1 MEESTI
7 KKVMPHNIE
16 AEKSIISSILL
27 DPEAIFAASEIVV
40 PDDFYNAQYGKMYEA
55 LLELNKEGKPIDL
68 ITFQEKLMSKGLPEE
83 MTSLE
88 AIDSIMY
95 FSTVSVNVKQYANIV
110 KEKAVLRR
118 LIKAN
123 EEVNKLCY
131 SGGEELDNILN
142 RAEKSVFNLVQ
153 NRGGSDYVGIDQV
166 VMNAL
171 DKIESASKSGGK
183 ITGLPTGFIDL
194 DALTSGLQPSDLVII
209 AARPSMGK
217 TAFVL
222 NIAEH
227 LAFKKNQCIAIF
239 SLEMSKEQLVN
250 RMFSL
255 ESGIDA
261 QALRTGNLKDSEWGQ
276 LIESAD
282 VIAKSK
288 LIIDDTPS
296 ISVAKLISKCRKFKM
311 DHGLS
316 LVMIDYIQLMTGNGK
331 ASESRQNEIAE
342 ISRSLKALA
351 RELNVPVIALSQLSR
366 AVEKRDDKR
375 PMLSD
380 LRESGGIEQDA
391 DLVMFIYRDEYYTKE
406 ACKEPGVA
414 EIIIAKQRNGSL
426 GTVKLAWLG
435 NLTKFANREKNYEKK
450 E

>member
-1 MEESTI
+1 MEESAI
-7 KKVMPHNIE
+7 KKVMPHNME

-27 DPEAIFAASEIVV
+27 DQEALYGAAEIVS

-55 LLELNKEGKPIDL
+55 MLELNKEGKTIDL
-68 ITFQEKLMSKGLPEE
+68 ITFQEKLISKGLPEE
-83 MTSLE
+83 MISME

-95 FSTVSVNVKQYANIV
+95 FSPVSVNVKQHAKIV
-110 KEKAVLRR
+110 KEKAVLRK
-118 LIKAN
+118 LIKTN
-123 EEVNKLCY
+123 DELNKLCY
-131 SGGEELDNILN
+131 TGAENLDDILN
-142 RAEKSVFNLVQ
+142 RAEKTVFNLAQ
-153 NRGGSDYVGIDQV
+153 SRGTSDFVGIDQI

-171 DKIESASKSGGK
+171 DKIEKASKSGGK

-194 DALTSGLQPSDLVII
+194 DVQTSGLQPSDLVII

-222 NIAEH
+222 NIAEP
-227 LAFKKNQCIAIF
+227 LAFKKNQPVAVF

-261 QALRTGNLKDSEWGQ
+261 QSLRTGNLKDSEWGQ

-296 ISVAKLISKCRKFKM
+296 ISIGELRSKCRKYKM
-311 DHGLS
+311 EQGLS
-316 LVMIDYIQLMTGNGK
+316 LVMIDYIQLMTGGK
-331 ASESRQNEIAE
+331 SESRQQEISE
-342 ISRSLKALA
+342 ISRSLKSLA

-391 DLVMFIYRDEYYTKE
+391 DVVMFIYRDEYYNKE
-406 ACKEPGVA
+406 NSKEPGVA
-414 EIIIAKQRNGSL
+414 EIIVAKQRNGPV

-435 NLTKFANREKNYEKK
+435 NLTKFANRERNYDKNNQ
-450 E
+450 